1 MQGKCP
7 SCRQPIQAG
16 EIMRVQPPAPDVAPD
31 NDANGEQDGEGSDGG
46 EKLDPDMVTVVSFLS
61 MVSKGIPKCHQNHY
75 QFGSKIR
82 EMVKY
87 IRQETEKLDEHRF
100 ILFIQFSDLADLV
113 SAALNPCGVFPA
125 RIKRGWRE
133 RENAPKF
140 YIYAPDPDPDMTME
154 TYERGYEQNEAFG
167 LNDLVLENYGEN
179 SDSETFAHCLT
190 RAAIVPCLCLSARSE
205 HQL

>member
-31 NDANGEQDGEGSDGG
+31 NDAIGEQDGE
-46 EKLDPDMVTVVSFLS
+46 
-61 MVSKGIPKCHQNHY
+61 
-75 QFGSKIR
+75 FGSNIR

-87 IRQETEKLDEHRF
+87 IRQETEKSDEHRF

-113 SAALNPCGVFPA
+113 SAALNPCGVLTA
-125 RIKRGWRE
+125 RVKRGWRE
-133 RENAPKF
+133 RENAPKL
-140 YIYAPDPDPDMTME
+140 YIYAPDPDPDMTMA